1 MILEGKIKEKGVLMP
16 HSIEVVDGMLEK
28 VAFFKKKLYLNF
40 IFTVRNVWGAL
51 SSSLFITSRPRVIQC
66 L

>member
-40 IFTVRNVWGAL
+40 IFKVERVWGQFKR
-51 SSSLFITSRPRVIQC
+51 SSFLKRNS
-66 L
+66 